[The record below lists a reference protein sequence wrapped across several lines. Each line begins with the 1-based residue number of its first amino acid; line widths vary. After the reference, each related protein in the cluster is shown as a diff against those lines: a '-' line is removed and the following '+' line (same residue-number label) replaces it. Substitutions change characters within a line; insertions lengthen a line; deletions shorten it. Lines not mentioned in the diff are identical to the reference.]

1 MWLRFPPHSIRR
13 HVDNAVPER
22 GVYAYVSVDCPH
34 FLSVDNAVPE
44 QVVHVSTLFLGGKRR
59 RKLSGG
65 I

>member
-1 MWLRFPPHSIRR
+1 MLFDVPPHSIRR

-22 GVYAYVSVDCPH
+22 VVYAYVSVDCLH

-44 QVVHVSTLFLGGKRR
+44 RVVYVSTLCLGGKRR
-59 RKLSGG
+59 RNFSGG

>member
-22 GVYAYVSVDCPH
+22 VVYAYVSVDCPH

-44 QVVHVSTLFLGGKRR
+44 RAVYVSTVCLGGKRR
-59 RKLSGG
+59 HNFSRG

>member
-13 HVDNAVPER
+13 HVDTAVPQR

-34 FLSVDNAVPE
+34 FLSVDNAVP
-44 QVVHVSTLFLGGKRR
+44 QRGVYVSTLRLGGKRR
-59 RKLSGG
+59 CNFSGG

>member
-1 MWLRFPPHSIRR
+1 MWLRFPPHFIRG

-22 GVYAYVSVDCPH
+22 VVYAYVSVDCPH

-44 QVVHVSTLFLGGKRR
+44 RVVHVSTLCLEGKRR
-59 RKLSGG
+59 RNFSGG